1 MDIVRVLGVFLVVLG
16 HLVNTHPVR
25 MYIYAFHMPM
35 FFIVSGLLF
44 KSKNSIKELK
54 VFRKYIIPAVFF
66 TLLFQICWYVVR
78 LLFSLSKLSL
88 SAVIDVTIE
97 TFKRIAVDLVGI
109 VQFNPFVENIPVWF
123 LFALAWCYIFHFFSN
138 KNRLYALIPLVIIVM
153 SQWEKLPLFCSQGA
167 FAYPFFAFGYLA
179 KERVLDGFKQK
190 NWKTT
195 VVSTILLIA
204 VVLIIPING
213 YVSMY
218 QCSFGE
224 LPMLFS
230 VFSYYAVSITMSICL
245 IYLFGSLPRF
255 NIDRPVNYV
264 AQSFITILGIQY
276 FFTTLYGRTIGFD
289 IYLIIEIFTAALIV
303 LACCIIHRIIF
314 KISPKLVGKQK

>member
-1 MDIVRVLGVFLVVLG
+1 MNEGNWLIISKIGGGKILELDIVRVLGVFLVVLG

-54 VFRKYIIPAVFF
+54 MFRKYIIPAVFF

-123 LFALAWCYIFHFFSN
+123 LFALAWCYIFLWLS
-138 KNRLYALIPLVIIVM
+138 
-153 SQWEKLPLFCSQGA
+153 S
-167 FAYPFFAFGYLA
+167 
-179 KERVLDGFKQK
+179 
-190 NWKTT
+190 
-195 VVSTILLIA
+195 
-204 VVLIIPING
+204 
-213 YVSMY
+213 
-218 QCSFGE
+218 
-224 LPMLFS
+224 
-230 VFSYYAVSITMSICL
+230 
-245 IYLFGSLPRF
+245 
-255 NIDRPVNYV
+255 
-264 AQSFITILGIQY
+264 
-276 FFTTLYGRTIGFD
+276 
-289 IYLIIEIFTAALIV
+289 
-303 LACCIIHRIIF
+303 
-314 KISPKLVGKQK
+314 